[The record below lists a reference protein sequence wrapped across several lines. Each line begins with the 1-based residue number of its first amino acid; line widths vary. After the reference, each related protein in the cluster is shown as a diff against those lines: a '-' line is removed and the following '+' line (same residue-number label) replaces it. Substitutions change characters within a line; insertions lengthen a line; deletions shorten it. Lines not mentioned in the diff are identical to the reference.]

1 MNKSRR
7 NRKRSLRRT
16 RRTLRKGGNPNNAP
30 YVPNT
35 GSFGF
40 KRSGSPVLK
49 KNPKNYTC
57 EELRDVVEQS
67 GDFKKFNAK
76 QQEMLRQLVCFPQ
89 KDNAAEKARQNAI
102 ELPIE
107 SSFKNF
113 IEKVRLSY
121 AKPRR

>member
-1 MNKSRR
+1 M
-7 NRKRSLRRT
+7 RRT
-16 RRTLRKGGNPNNAP
+16 RKRGGEGNNS
-30 YVPNT
+30 YVPES
-35 GSFGF
+35 SFGF
-40 KRSGSPVLK
+40 KRSGVSTVKNVK
-49 KNPKNYTC
+49 KYTC

-67 GDFKKFNAK
+67 GDFKKFDAK

-89 KDNAAEKARQNAI
+89 GDKVAEDARQRAI
-102 ELPIE
+102 EFPME